1 MMEAAVTAL
10 LARAFHRAPANQANV
25 EMARIREQEG
35 GVTGLATS
43 YEMVLPAERAVEH
56 LVSQVLPRLVY
67 FLECRGARPPNC
79 AGVFISIFAG
89 DQLYFVRAG
98 DMVQELSRLSGL
110 SLEQMVDKYGR

>member
-1 MMEAAVTAL
+1 MAL
-10 LARAFHRAPANQANV
+10 KIKLTKSFAGASERQ
-25 EMARIREQEG
+25 
-35 GVTGLATS
+35 LATIRG
-43 YEMVLPAERAVEH
+43 LGLTKFGQERILKDTPEIRGMIFKVQH

-79 AGVFISIFAG
+79 AGVFVSIFAG

-110 SLEQMVDKYGR
+110 SLEQMVERYGR

>member
-1 MMEAAVTAL
+1 MEADVTAL
-10 LARAFHRAPANQANV
+10 LARAFHRAPAAQANV
-25 EMARIREQEG
+25 EMAKVREQEG
-35 GVTGLATS
+35 GMGGLATS

-56 LVSQVLPRLVY
+56 LTTQALPRLIY

-79 AGVFISIFAG
+79 AGVFVSIFAG

-110 SLEQMVDKYGR
+110 SLEQMVERYGR